1 MIRSVRAEW
10 LRSRVGVLGERNFR
24 RFYAGFVTSLL
35 GSSMSIVAI
44 AWAVLDSRVSA
55 TGLGLVFAATVVP
68 QVLLLP
74 LAGAIADRLGRR
86 RVMIA
91 ADALRCAAQ
100 ATLAVALA
108 IGRPSLWLFVLLA
121 WLGGMGTAFF
131 TPALNA
137 LTVEIAPR
145 EQLGNAN
152 SLYGLAGSA
161 TRIAGPALGGV
172 LVAVAGSAVV
182 VAVDAG
188 TYAVSV
194 LALSLLQLPGT
205 GGGTAGTPGR
215 EPAAR
220 STLRADLA
228 EGWADFRTR
237 TWLWTQTVQFAFLNL
252 ITWAPWMLLGPVEGH
267 AYLGGAAVWGA
278 IMAVQGVGAIVAGLA
293 CLGRRPRRPMVVAVV
308 ATFGYALP
316 DIPMALHAAA
326 PWVALG
332 AFACGAGSA
341 ISNAFSGTTMQQQI
355 PPDRLARVSS
365 LTLFPAYGIGV
376 IGYAVDGPLAAVLG
390 PALVFG
396 VGAVYGL
403 LSSAV
408 VLALPSVRAVRWLD
422 KGPVTK
428 APEPQLEP
436 EQARPRAARLPLHAG
451 RGAQG
456 GERGQPRDH
465 RDDHRDRQHLR
476 EVGFGRERDDAER
489 HRHPAHGQGE
499 RRRDPRRAQGP
510 AHHPAGLGWQAQH
523 HPGEARGGDDAQRAQ
538 ADRERQPVHVADR
551 RDPDQ
556 DQRDEREHVDRPG
569 HRAQDYHVDV
579 PGVDALIRRG
589 PRRGQEV
596 PDRADRVVP
605 PQADPAQLVHRAAVR
620 GIQRE
625 GTLLMLARGG
635 QVAAAQAHLAGQ
647 EVHVGL
653 VGGQGPGP
661 GRRVGGGVQP
671 LGGQRGLSQA
681 HMGLPVA
688 GREPARL
695 VRRAQRVPVVTQV
708 DQRVAGQAVRPL
720 VRRVE
725 RHRPVGHLDGL
736 GVPVRAQVRAGH
748 QAPGPGA
755 LRLGGND
762 ARQQGRRLV
771 EPPDVEHRRSARQF
785 VA

>member
-1 MIRSVRAEW
+1 MRAER
-10 LRSRVGVLGERNFR
+10 LRSRVGVLAERNFR
-24 RFYAGFVTSLL
+24 RFYVGFVTSLL
-35 GSSMSIVAI
+35 GSSMSTVAI
-44 AWAVLDSRVSA
+44 AWAVLDSRVGA
-55 TGLGLVFAATVVP
+55 TGLGLVFTATVVP

-74 LAGAIADRLGRR
+74 LAGAIADRLGRC
-86 RVMIA
+86 RVMIG
-91 ADALRCAAQ
+91 ADVLRCAAQ

-108 IGRPSLWLFVLLA
+108 VGRPPLWLFVLLA

-145 EQLGNAN
+145 NQLANAN

-182 VAVDAG
+182 VGVDAA

-194 LALSLLQLPGT
+194 LALSLLRLPSAERGT
-205 GGGTAGTPGR
+205 VGTCGTQR
-215 EPAAR
+215 AHRA
-220 STLRADLA
+220 TFRADLA

-237 TWLWTQTVQFAFLNL
+237 TWLWAESTQFAFLNL
-252 ITWAPWMLLGPVEGH
+252 LTWAPWMLLGPVEGH
-267 AYLGGAAVWGA
+267 AYLGGAAVWGV

-293 CLGRRPRRPMVVAVV
+293 CLGRHPRRPMVVAVI

-341 ISNAFSGTTMQQQI
+341 TSSAFSSTTLQQQI
-355 PPDRLARVSS
+355 PPERLARVSS

-376 IGYAVDGPLAAVLG
+376 IGYAVDGPLAAALG
-390 PALVFG
+390 PATVFG

-403 LSSAV
+403 LSSAI
-408 VLALPSVRAVRWLD
+408 VLALPAVRAVRWRD
-422 KGPVTK
+422 K
-428 APEPQLEP
+428 APEPKPEP
-436 EQARPRAARLPLHAG
+436 EPAEARPRAARLPLLAG

-476 EVGFGRERDDAER
+476 EVEFGRERDDAER
-489 HRHPAHGQGE
+489 HRDPAQGQGE

-510 AHHPAGLGWQAQH
+510 AHHPAGLGRQAQH

-569 HRAQDYHVDV
+569 HRAQDHHVDV
-579 PGVDALIRRG
+579 PGVDALIRRSPG
-589 PRRGQEV
+589 RGQEV

-605 PQADPAQLVHRAAVR
+605 PEPDPAQFVHGAAVR

-625 GTLLMLARGG
+625 GALLMLARGG

-671 LGGQRGLSQA
+671 LGGQGGLSQA
-681 HMGLPVA
+681 HVGLPVA

-695 VRRAQRVPVVTQV
+695 VRGTQRIPVVAQV

-720 VRRVE
+720 V
-725 RHRPVGHLDGL
+725 
-736 GVPVRAQVRAGH
+736 
-748 QAPGPGA
+748 
-755 LRLGGND
+755 
-762 ARQQGRRLV
+762 
-771 EPPDVEHRRSARQF
+771 
-785 VA
+785 